1 MRVTIDGTSWVV
13 DAGTYAGR
21 RATSN
26 HYRAVL
32 FSRSL
37 AAGSHSV
44 TITNLATSHRPT
56 IAVDALG
63 FAN

>member
-1 MRVTIDGTSWVV
+1 M
-13 DAGTYAGR
+13 YAGR

-26 HYRAVL
+26 HYRVL
-32 FSRSL
+32 LFRRSL
-37 AAGSHSV
+37 AAGSHTV